1 MLHDGT
7 GLCPQAG
14 VEGRLST
21 AGLVMWKVNAQAK
34 AAENA
39 DDGFTGFRVERVD
52 QTRDEEL
59 HGRHESIVIR
69 FRFRKSKSE
78 ILKVWYDSFYEYIP
92 HTIARRI

>member
-1 MLHDGT
+1 MLHDWT
-7 GLCPQAG
+7 GLRSQTG

-21 AGLVMWKVNAQAK
+21 AGLVMWEVNTQAK

-39 DDGFTGFRVERVD
+39 DYGFTSFWVERID

-59 HGRHESIVIR
+59 DSRHESIVIR
-69 FRFRKSKSE
+69 FRFQKSKSE